1 MDLRIN
7 EIFNREMNGDTS
19 FTEPDSFLSTFFGA
33 NKYTKQEVK
42 EVWNNG
48 IKLGIEIGLNHAG
61 FEQQMI
67 ELKQNTDNANN
78 EKHKEFLEKF
88 YKLEH
93 DYNCVIKYNPQVGLK
108 IYELI

>member
-33 NKYTKQEVK
+33 NKYTKQDAK

-67 ELKQNTDNANN
+67 ELKQNTDNSNN

-88 YKLEH
+88 YKLAQH
-93 DYNCVIKYNPQVGLK
+93 YNCVIKYNPQVGLK